1 MSRAGGI
8 AVLGAGG
15 QLGHA
20 VIEAAGE
27 AGQPV
32 TGYDRN
38 RLDVTDGAAVSA
50 CLAAHGDD
58 VVINAAAFTDVDG
71 AEDTPDAA
79 QAVNVDGADAVAR
92 ACAVHGA
99 RLIHVSTDY
108 VFSGEGN
115 HPWHPDD
122 ATGPINVY
130 GRTKLA
136 GEQAVRARLGNAV
149 VVRTSGVYSSWGRN
163 FVRTMLT
170 LGRERQGL
178 RVVSDQVLGPTSA
191 LDLARA
197 LVGIA
202 PAVRDGVF
210 GTFHFCGTP
219 QISWNDFAQAIFE
232 IAYPAAPPVV
242 EAVSSTDWPARAR
255 RPAYSM
261 LDSTSFEAAFG
272 LRPLPWRQALTEV
285 LQRMGAPA

>member
-8 AVLGAGG
+8 VVLGAGG

-58 VVINAAAFTDVDG
+58 VVINAAAFTDVDA

-99 RLIHVSTDY
+99 RLIHMSTDY

-115 HPWHPDD
+115 RPWRPDD

-136 GEQAVRARLGNAV
+136 GEQAVCARLGNAV
-149 VVRTSGVYSSWGRN
+149 VVRTSGVYASWGRN

-202 PAVRDGVF
+202 PAVREGVF

-261 LDSTSFEAAFG
+261 LDSTGFEAAFG

-285 LQRMGAPA
+285 LQRMGAQV